1 MLYLQKAC
9 EILCA
14 CDFVVLPLCFAA
26 VWAFGVINWCLSA
39 YSKQNKLFEE
49 CRRKAGCNP
58 KLVGTSVALLPSEY
72 ARQWRAYVNSGASRP
87 SLVFEFVPKPKKLRF
102 WGLPIVAAVVCLCYL
117 AVFFADFSKV
127 QYLVFQAAFALSFVV
142 VLLVNTSIFAKR
154 EKFARQTFGRLVAT
168 LNAVG
173 ACGCTPDVPEQ
184 LRKLKDHLGDDALQK
199 ACELLHQSGL
209 DANRT
214 VQQQKQINQA
224 LNGLVQAYSKRAAK
238 NKYK

>member
-1 MLYLQKAC
+1 MFYLQKAC

-14 CDFVVLPLCFAA
+14 CDFVVLPICFAA
-26 VWAFGVINWCLSA
+26 VWVFGVINWCTSA
-39 YSKQNKLFEE
+39 YSKQNKLLEE
-49 CRRKAGCNP
+49 CRRKVVCNP
-58 KLVGTSVALLPSEY
+58 KLAGTSVALLPPEY
-72 ARQWRAYVNSGASRP
+72 ARQWRAYVNSGAIRP
-87 SLVFEFVPKPKKLRF
+87 SLVFEFVAKPKKLRF
-102 WGLPIVAAVVCLCYL
+102 LALPIVAAVVCLCYL

-142 VLLVNTSIFAKR
+142 VLLVNTRIFAQR

-173 ACGCTPDVPEQ
+173 ACDCTPDVLAQ
-184 LRKLKDHLGDDALQK
+184 LNKLKDHLGDDALQK
-199 ACELLHQSGL
+199 ACELLHQNGL
-209 DANRT
+209 DTKRT

-238 NKYK
+238 NK